1 MSRSISILLTTCT
14 LLLSLA
20 GCARVSEE
28 ELPFALQVRPVLFSI
43 LSPGISPRVTLCRT
57 TIPGQASDT
66 LYYPSARVFMWEKGH
81 PKTELSRQSST
92 AALYT
97 DQEKQLNIEPGK
109 TYLLQAIIGQ
119 DTLSAQTTVPAATAR
134 IKSGIYQAVD
144 TDGGYFRGTFRAN
157 LANAT
162 TQPCLLTVNDMF
174 AAEDKGTFLGSNE
187 VVDFFSVADS
197 LPSLKARLFCLD
209 AYLANYWSERA
220 ISVRQM
226 HYSGDLSV
234 FIGTFSGV
242 LPPYSNIQHG
252 FGLFG
257 SYTTDTATIQITRP

>member
-1 MSRSISILLTTCT
+1 
-14 LLLSLA
+14 
-20 GCARVSEE
+20 
-28 ELPFALQVRPVLFSI
+28 
-43 LSPGISPRVTLCRT
+43 
-57 TIPGQASDT
+57 
-66 LYYPSARVFMWEKGH
+66 
-81 PKTELSRQSST
+81 
-92 AALYT
+92 
-97 DQEKQLNIEPGK
+97 
-109 TYLLQAIIGQ
+109 
-119 DTLSAQTTVPAATAR
+119 
-134 IKSGIYQAVD
+134 
-144 TDGGYFRGTFRAN
+144 
-157 LANAT
+157 
-162 TQPCLLTVNDMF
+162 MF